1 MEELKSVLCA
11 GLLVSQFTHS
21 GCSVPSTA
29 AALWEM
35 RCGLLLMSL
44 FDTEW
49 RWSFVFAELLFRER
63 APYSAMIKISFIP
76 ESWHR
81 EWTLNRYMDR
91 LSVGFISGALPA
103 EVFRTR
109 HRSSCNNSFRV
120 SHGPGEKGALAV
132 TQARI
137 LLSLAFTY
145 SFCLKCYVSWLAEL
159 FRWCLEACLIWAL
172 YYRSTSEGGSWITR
186 WHLVLV
192 KWASR
197 LLHARCVTNKQRE
210 NVRRLSAN
218 YSR

>member
-1 MEELKSVLCA
+1 MRWA
-11 GLLVSQFTHS
+11 F
-21 GCSVPSTA
+21 SVPVHSFRLA
-29 AALWEM
+29 VSRAQLQLFERCAVDCFWWACLIQNDAEAL
-35 RCGLLLMSL
+35 
-44 FDTEW
+44 F
-49 RWSFVFAELLFRER
+49 FAELLFRER

-91 LSVGFISGALPA
+91 LGVGFISGALPA

-137 LLSLAFTY
+137 LLSLALAY

-210 NVRRLSAN
+210 NVKRLSAN